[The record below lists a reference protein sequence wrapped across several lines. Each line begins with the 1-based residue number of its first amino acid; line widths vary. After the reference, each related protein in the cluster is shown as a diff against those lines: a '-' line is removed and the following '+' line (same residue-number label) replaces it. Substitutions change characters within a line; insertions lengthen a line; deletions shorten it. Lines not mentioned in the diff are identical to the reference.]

1 MPVLGY
7 PRAHMA
13 FSLSLA
19 PILFILAL
27 MAGLRWSAARA
38 GGAGYLLAPLI
49 ATASF
54 GAGVELLAYAG
65 LLVLLIS
72 ALTCLAVWIS

>member
-1 MPVLGY
+1 
-7 PRAHMA
+7 MA

-19 PILFILAL
+19 PILLILAL
-27 MAGLRWSAARA
+27 MPGLRWSAAR
-38 GGAGYLLAPLI
+38 
-49 ATASF
+49 
-54 GAGVELLAYAG
+54 AGVELLAYAG